1 MLPDGDVADVFAVTF
16 AQFHFSL
23 ATRFAST
30 AAMIAAT
37 SSRSVVDVLKDR
49 QPT

>member
-30 AAMIAAT
+30 AAT